1 MISEHSSAPSSLQ
14 NDMLTQEQAQLM
26 AILRS
31 LINLSKDE
39 AIQAV
44 CLFQTH
50 TLKRGEFFIRAGDVP
65 QTIGFIITGILRLY
79 YVDAD
84 GNEFTKS
91 FCAENSFVAAYS
103 ALLLN
108 QPSQLFIQA
117 LEGSKLLIADY
128 SAYRALSETHACW
141 QQLNCK
147 IAESLFIQKEKRE
160 STLLLDDAKTRYL
173 SFLEQH
179 PGLETR
185 LKQHYIASYLG
196 ITPVTLSRIRAQLKS
211 R

>member
-1 MISEHSSAPSSLQ
+1 
-14 NDMLTQEQAQLM
+14 MLTQEQTQLI
-26 AILRS
+26 AIVRS
-31 LINLSKDE
+31 QINLTESE
-39 AIQAV
+39 AAQAV

-50 TLKRGEFFIRAGDVP
+50 TSKRGEFFIRAGDVP
-65 QTIGFIITGILRLY
+65 TTLGFVISGILRLY

-103 ALLLN
+103 ALLLK
-108 QPSQLFIQA
+108 QPSRLFVQA
-117 LEGSKLLIADY
+117 LEDTKLAIADY
-128 SAYRALSETHACW
+128 SAYRSLCESQKSL

-147 IAESLFIQKEKRE
+147 IAESLFIKKERRE

-173 SFLEQH
+173 NFLEEY
-179 PGLETR
+179 PGLEAR

-196 ITPVTLSRIRAQLKS
+196 MTPVTLSRIRARLKS
-211 R
+211 H